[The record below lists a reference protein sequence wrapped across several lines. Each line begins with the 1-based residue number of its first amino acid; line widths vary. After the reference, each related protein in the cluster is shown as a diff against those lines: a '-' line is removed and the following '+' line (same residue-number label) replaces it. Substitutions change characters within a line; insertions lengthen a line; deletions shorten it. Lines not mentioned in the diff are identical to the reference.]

1 MTTHLKGSFRS
12 AIIHHEENAEN
23 GYFDIG
29 AISGLA
35 SCGRVVP
42 HLAQS
47 SLLSSFS
54 KP

>member
-1 MTTHLKGSFRS
+1 MMTHLKGSFRS
-12 AIIHHEENAEN
+12 AIIHHEENVEN
-23 GYFDIG
+23 GCFGTG

-35 SCGRVVP
+35 SYGRDVP
-42 HLAQS
+42 YLAQS